1 MAKKLKMQLRWWR
14 IIFDVIMVVGA
25 LIMGGVVHVGT
36 LVGMFLVGPVLGPVL
51 NKMAPVVNKWCG
63 NEDIVYEAK

>member
-1 MAKKLKMQLRWWR
+1 MAKKLNLQLRWWR

-36 LVGMFLVGPVLGPVL
+36 LVGMFLRRPRAGSR
-51 NKMAPVVNKWCG
+51 A
-63 NEDIVYEAK
+63 E